1 MIGAKGEPP
10 GAEFEA
16 GAELL
21 VFEAASGITHVTEDV
36 GAEEPAVLQ
45 EPAQEFAGVF
55 FFWRGEQVA
64 KPETEG
70 GEPEVAL
77 GPSHFG
83 LRKDQRAGVC
93 IILEQRRPK
102 RLDEVEVALGHAAI

>member
-1 MIGAKGEPP
+1 MIGSEGEPAA
-10 GAEFEA
+10 AEFET

-21 VFEAASGITHVTEDV
+21 VFKAPRGIAHVSEDV

-45 EPAQEFAGVF
+45 EPAQGFAGVF

-64 KPETEG
+64 ESETEG
-70 GEPEVAL
+70 GEPAVAL

-83 LRKDQRAGVC
+83 LGKDQGSGVC
-93 IILEQRRPK
+93 IILKQRCPK
-102 RLDEVEVALGHAAI
+102 RLHEVEAALVQAAI